1 MSVKRIIVIVL
12 VLAVV
17 AVVAVASMIPI
28 TSERARRAVIAEL
41 SERLDSTVELESF
54 EMRLLPRLSASGRG
68 LAVHHHGRTDVPP
81 LLAIRQFAVSGGFI
95 QLLRGHVNQVTVE
108 GLDIMIPPKERRD
121 HQEDAAREED
131 KDKRD
136 KPKQDDPP
144 TKRDG
149 SAMGSMVIDRLES
162 LDARVTIL
170 KSDPKKSPKVWA
182 IHRLNMRSV
191 GDQSMPFEALLTNAV
206 PPGEIATEGTF
217 GPWDREEPGRTPL
230 GGTFW
235 FDRADLSVFKGIS
248 GILSSAGSFEGELA
262 RLDVDGQTDTPD
274 FTVEVGG
281 HPVAL
286 HTTYSATVDGTNGD
300 TILNRIDASFL
311 KTSLVAKGR
320 VVDTTPGQPGRMV
333 KLDVAIAG
341 GRIEDVLLLAVKS
354 TRPLVGALS
363 LQTSLIIPPGDRDV
377 VEKLKLDGRFTM
389 TDAHFTNVDV
399 SQKITALSQRA
410 RGKTPDADEKQVGSD
425 FAGQFK
431 LDGGKLTIPAVAFDV
446 PGAGVRLAG
455 YYNLKQEDMDFRGA
469 LLTDAKVSQMTTGW
483 KSWLLKVLDPLFGRD
498 GGGSSIPIKVT
509 GTRKAPSFGLDTSR
523 VFSRDQNVP
532 KL

>member
-1 MSVKRIIVIVL
+1 MSLKRIILVVL
-12 VLAVV
+12 VLAAI

-28 TSERARRAVIAEL
+28 TSARARQAVIAQL
-41 SERLDSTVELESF
+41 SARLDSTVELESF

-68 LAVHHHGRTDVPP
+68 LAIHHHGRQDVPP
-81 LLAIRQFAVSGGFI
+81 LISIRQFAVSGGFL

-108 GLDIMIPPKERRD
+108 GLDIMIPPHDQRKND
-121 HQEDAAREED
+121 DTPNDAPG
-131 KDKRD
+131 KDSSK
-136 KPKQDDPP
+136 K
-144 TKRDG
+144 DG
-149 SAMGSMVIDRLES
+149 DSAMGSMVIDRLES

-170 KSDPKKSPKVWA
+170 KSDPKKTPKVWA
-182 IHRLNMRSV
+182 IHRLHMRSV

-206 PPGEIATEGTF
+206 PPGEIATEGNF

-230 GGTFW
+230 EGTFQ

-248 GILSSAGSFEGELA
+248 GILSSTGSFEGELG
-262 RLDVDGQTDTPD
+262 RIDVDGQTDTPD

-281 HPVAL
+281 HPVPL

-333 KLDVAIAG
+333 KVDVVIDR

-354 TRPLVGALS
+354 TRPIVGGLS
-363 LQTSLIIPPGDRDV
+363 LQTSLVIPPGDQDV
-377 VEKLKLDGRFTM
+377 VEKLKLDGRFSM
-389 TDAHFTNVDV
+389 TNAHFTNVNV
-399 SQKITALSQRA
+399 GQKITELSQRA
-410 RGKTPDADEKQVGSD
+410 RGKQPDPQEKPVGSD
-425 FAGQFK
+425 FAGQFT

-455 YYNLKQEDMDFRGA
+455 YYNLRQEDMDFRGS

-509 GTRKAPSFGLDTSR
+509 GTRKAPSFGLDTGR
-523 VFSRDQNVP
+523 VFSRGKDKDVP

>member
-1 MSVKRIIVIVL
+1 MHVKRIIVVVL

-17 AVVAVASMIPI
+17 AVVVVASMIPI
-28 TSERARRAVIAEL
+28 TSARARQAVIAQL

-68 LAVHHHGRTDVPP
+68 LAIHHHGRRDVPP
-81 LLAIRQFAVSGGFI
+81 LISIRQFAVSGGFV

-108 GLDIMIPPKERRD
+108 GLDIMIPPKDQRD
-121 HQEDAAREED
+121 RQDDE
-131 KDKRD
+131 
-136 KPKQDDPP
+136 KQDRPR
-144 TKRDG
+144 TKGDD

-170 KSDPKKSPKVWA
+170 KSDSKKSPKVWA
-182 IHRLNMRSV
+182 IHRLHMRSV

-230 GGTFW
+230 DGTFQ

-248 GILSSAGSFEGELA
+248 GILSSTGSFEGELGRIA
-262 RLDVDGQTDTPD
+262 VDGQTDTPD

-281 HPVAL
+281 HPVPL

-320 VVDTTPGQPGRMV
+320 VIDTTPGQPGRMV
-333 KLDVAIAG
+333 KLDVAIDG

-389 TDAHFTNVDV
+389 TNAHFTNVNV
-399 SQKITALSQRA
+399 SQKITELSQRA
-410 RGKTPDADEKQVGSD
+410 RGRTPNSDEKQVGSD

-509 GTRKAPSFGLDTSR
+509 GARKAPSFGLDSSR
-523 VFSRDQNVP
+523 VFSRDQSVP

>member
-1 MSVKRIIVIVL
+1 MSVKRFIVSLLI
-12 VLAVV
+12 LAVV
-17 AVVAVASMIPI
+17 VVLAIASIIPI
-28 TSERARRAVIAEL
+28 TSARARQAVIAQL
-41 SERLDSTVELESF
+41 SKRLDSTVELQSF
-54 EMRLLPRLSASGRG
+54 EMRLLPRLSAFGTG
-68 LAVHHHGRTDVPP
+68 LAIYHHGRRDVPP
-81 LLAIRQFAVSGGFI
+81 LISVRQFAVSGGFI

-108 GLDIMIPPKERRD
+108 GLDIMIPPGD
-121 HQEDAAREED
+121 QREHD
-131 KDKRD
+131 DTSKDS
-136 KPKQDDPP
+136 PKVDSA
-144 TKRDG
+144 TKDND
-149 SAMGSMVIDRLES
+149 SAMGSMVIDRLET

-170 KSDPKKSPKVWA
+170 KSDPKKTPKVWA
-182 IHRLNMRSV
+182 IHRLRMREV
-191 GDQSMPFEALLTNAV
+191 GDQSMPFEALVTNAV
-206 PPGEIATEGTF
+206 PPGEIATEGAF

-230 GGTFW
+230 EGTFQ

-248 GILSSAGSFEGELA
+248 GILSSTGSFEGELG
-262 RLDVDGQTDTPD
+262 RIDVDGQTDTPD

-311 KTSLVAKGR
+311 ETSFVAKGR

-333 KLDVAIAG
+333 KLDVVIDK

-354 TRPLVGALS
+354 TRPLVGGLS
-363 LQTSLIIPPGDRDV
+363 LQTSLIIPPGNRDV

-389 TDAHFTNVDV
+389 TRAHFTNVNV
-399 SQKITALSQRA
+399 GQKITELSQRA
-410 RGKTPDADEKQVGSD
+410 RGKQPDPQEKPVGSD

-431 LDGGKLTIPAVAFDV
+431 LDAGKLTIPAVAFDV

-455 YYNLKQEDMDFRGA
+455 YYNLKQEDMDFRGS
-469 LLTDAKVSQMTTGW
+469 LLTDARISQMTTGW
-483 KSWLLKVLDPLFGRD
+483 KSWLLKMIDPLFGRD

-523 VFSRDQNVP
+523 VFSR
-532 KL
+532 